1 MKQIQIT
8 KVENGYVVVV
18 KETVKGVTATKTYAY
33 EEFRDVVD
41 RLEVEL
47 G

>member
-18 KETVKGVTATKTYAY
+18 KGDEETKTCAH
-33 EEFRDVVD
+33 ENLQDVLT
-41 RLEVEL
+41 RVETEL
-47 G
+47 KE